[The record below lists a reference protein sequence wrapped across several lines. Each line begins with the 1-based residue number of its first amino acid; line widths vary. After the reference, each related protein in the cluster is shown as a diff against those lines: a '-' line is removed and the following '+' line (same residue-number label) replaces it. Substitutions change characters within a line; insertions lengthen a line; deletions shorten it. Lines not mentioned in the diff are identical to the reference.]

1 VVFSRLGVK
10 FAIFLGLFSHSAWA
24 STIYRLP
31 LEAGEHEE
39 IARHQHPLPDVE
51 RVFRVINLTD
61 GAPFS
66 SFNSEFIL
74 KGGELKRVR
83 SQKVN
88 HVTDMMLERIS
99 ENLICEKNLTAGVV
113 TGYIGPGQAWRER
126 TVGPIDHQAL
136 QEMSSRQYLDPEQA
150 TAYANSTNL
159 GDADRMIYFESLSW
173 LSAREILDVFDGK
186 IPWARISE
194 VEAPEGLGSIE
205 LRKLAESG
213 DVRIRLRLRR
223 ATFRVVAS
231 HVYQMNESKGLA
243 MYEEPLPFEIEYRD
257 QGIDL
262 PNDANEILY
271 RFELGRASQI
281 PGFEGEA
288 EQLSALAGLAMW
300 HHSMSFEDFRTGYK
314 SDIREV
320 DANVY
325 MHALKRTHH
334 ILYSGRFGATEFAR
348 GKKPHDVTLR
358 MSLKA
363 FLAKTLPSLGL
374 SAEKLREI
382 AVKADSMEAMRLDL
396 DWMRGTQNMTR
407 YHPVT
412 IRLSRKFAAHAL
424 ESFARDV
431 TDSRLKEKWIK
442 ASLDAYDQIAGFQF
456 PETRTVDPYKHDKH
470 SRMDADYFVSGLD
483 LWSATSPVYAP
494 AFMAVLAK
502 FFKGVHDDVKIAV
515 IVAQTPGGDRDLLH
529 QLVHRGFEFV
539 PMAPDDLDNHN
550 GPFVARITV
559 KRLQE
564 AAQKFPEIAN
574 EMKHETALKSATW
587 RSLRDISLLPGL

>member
-1 VVFSRLGVK
+1 VVFSRPSVK
-10 FAIFLGLFSHSAWA
+10 FAIFLGLFSYSAGA

-31 LEAGEHEE
+31 FEAGEHEE
-39 IARHQHPLPDVE
+39 IARPKRPLPNVD
-51 RVFRVINLTD
+51 RVFRVINLMN

-66 SFNSEFIL
+66 SVNSEFIL
-74 KGGELKRVR
+74 KDGELKRMQ
-83 SQKVN
+83 SLKVN
-88 HVTDMMLERIS
+88 HVMDMMLERIT

-126 TVGPIDHQAL
+126 TVGPIDRQAL
-136 QEMSSRQYLDPEQA
+136 QEMSSRQYLNSEQA
-150 TAYANSTNL
+150 VAYAHSTSM

-173 LSAREILDVFDGK
+173 LSVREILDVFDGK
-186 IPWARISE
+186 IPWTRVSE

-213 DVRIRLRLRR
+213 DPRVRLRLRR

-231 HVYQMNESKGLA
+231 HVYQVNEPD
-243 MYEEPLPFEIEYRD
+243 PLPFEIEYHE

-281 PGFEGEA
+281 PGLEGEA

-300 HHSMSFEDFRTGYK
+300 HHSMSFEDVRTGHK

-325 MHALKRTHH
+325 MHALKRTHYM
-334 ILYSGRFGATEFAR
+334 LYSGHFGATEFAR
-348 GKKPHDVTLR
+348 GPHDIILR

-382 AVKADSMEAMRLDL
+382 AVKADSIEAMRLDL
-396 DWMRGTQNMTR
+396 DWTRGTQNMTR
-407 YHPVT
+407 YHPIT

-431 TDSRLKEKWIK
+431 TDLRLKAKWIK
-442 ASLDAYDQIAGFQF
+442 ASLEAYDQIAGFQF

-470 SRMDADYFVSGLD
+470 SRIDADYFVSGLD
-483 LWSATSPVYAP
+483 LWSASSPVYAP

-502 FFKGVHDDVKIAV
+502 FFKGVHEDVKIAV
-515 IVAQTPGGDRDLLH
+515 VVAQTPGGDRDLLH
-529 QLVHRGFEFV
+529 QLTRRGFEFV
-539 PMAPDDLDNHN
+539 PMDSGDPDGYN
-550 GPFVARITV
+550 GPFIARITV
-559 KRLQE
+559 KRLRE
-564 AAQKFPEIAN
+564 AAEGFPEIAG
-574 EMKHETALKSATW
+574 EMKHETALKSGSW
-587 RSLRDISLLPGL
+587 RSLRDLSLLPGL